1 MVPLVKEFEMMQ
13 LSNLFRTL
21 VFAAVL
27 AIPVGVAA
35 EVLAEPESAGTLALG
50 GYAPKGFL
58 SDYSKLEPV
67 EGDKDAFRYV
77 DDFVDFSKYR
87 KLLIDR
93 IKVWYKEDSDYKGID
108 PDELKALT
116 DYFHQAIVKAV
127 GNDYEVVMEPG
138 PDVLRLRIAVTDV
151 VPNKPEASVVSL
163 AVPFMW
169 VADAGTGVAKGETG
183 STAFTGEATIEMEA
197 MDSASSQQVGAYIDR
212 EVGKKY
218 NWNKGIGEGV
228 SSYVKAY
235 SKWEYTKKA
244 MDLWAQRLKTTL
256 DELAGEAKGV

>member
-1 MVPLVKEFEMMQ
+1 MMQ
-13 LSNLFRTL
+13 ILNLSRIAIVAT
-21 VFAAVL
+21 VL
-27 AIPVGVAA
+27 AISGGVAA
-35 EVLAEPESAGTLALG
+35 ETQTEPSSTGTPTIG
-50 GYAPKGFL
+50 NYTPKGFL

-67 EGDKDAFRYV
+67 EGDENAFRYV
-77 DDFVDFSKYR
+77 DDSVDFSKYK

-93 IKVWYKEDSDYKGID
+93 IMVWYKEGGDYKGID

-127 GNDYEVVMEPG
+127 GDDYGVVSEPG
-138 PDVLRLRIAVTDV
+138 PDVLRVRIAVTDI

-163 AVPFMW
+163 VVPFAW
-169 VADAGTGVAKGETG
+169 VADAGSGVAKGEVG

-218 NWNKGIGEGV
+218 NWSKGISEGI
-228 SSYVKAY
+228 SSYANAY
-235 SKWEYTKKA
+235 SKWQYTKKA

-256 DELAGEAKGV
+256 DELEGEATGG